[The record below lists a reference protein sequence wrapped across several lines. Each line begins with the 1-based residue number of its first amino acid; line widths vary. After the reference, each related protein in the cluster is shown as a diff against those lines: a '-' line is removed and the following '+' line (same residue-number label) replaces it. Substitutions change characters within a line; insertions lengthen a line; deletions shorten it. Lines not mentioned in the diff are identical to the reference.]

1 MFCMNCGQPCAD
13 GNKFCEHCGAP
24 LLDTTAQPASQPA
37 PQPVQQPYYAP
48 APAAYAPANPVLDTI
63 KRLATSPLFLAAT
76 VAQSGMILFTII
88 AAMAGTSGLLG
99 SLDTY
104 LSMILRMGGY
114 SSSEVSGL
122 LGGVG
127 SLFTGASLGATLVG
141 QLPAILIAVGLWLLY
156 VSAADKSGAPMKTTG
171 LTLVKVSTIISLV
184 VSILVLVVF
193 EFIVIGITMAA
204 AKYDDSAIVGGIIVM
219 LALLVVLSLGILM
232 NVKTLSTIGTMQK
245 TIQTAQPSDKVSTY
259 VAVISILNGIGAI
272 IGMLGFGSVLS
283 VLSGLCSAVACIC
296 FAVFLFQYR
305 DKMRALMAGREPY
318 PATVSAQQVFPG
330 QAAQQPAQQVF
341 PGQAAQQPAQQP
353 VYAAPEPVFQTQQPA
368 AAPYMTPAAPEAV
381 PQAAPAT
388 TPVAPAMFVPETTVL
403 SPKPVQ
409 PALSLTRV
417 RDGGS
422 FAINQP
428 QFRIGRDPATVDYI
442 VSDNTAVGRHHA
454 DILEHD
460 GGCFV
465 VDQNSTNHTYL
476 NGQEL
481 APGMEYPL
489 HDGDELTLGDEIFR
503 VSIQ

>member
-37 PQPVQQPYYAP
+37 PQPVQQPVYAQP
-48 APAAYAPANPVLDTI
+48 QAPVTPISDVRYTL
-63 KRLATSPLFLAAT
+63 KKLATSPLFLAAAIAYSCM
-76 VAQSGMILFTII
+76 VLFTI
-88 AAMAGTSGLLG
+88 AAAVAGQSGLLG
-99 SLDTY
+99 ALDSY
-104 LSMILRMGGY
+104 LNMALRYGGY
-114 SSSEVSGL
+114 SMGELSYALDQLDRVVPFL
-122 LGGVG
+122 R
-127 SLFTGASLGATLVG
+127 GASLGSALVG
-141 QLPAILIAVGLWLLY
+141 QIPAILIAVGIWL
-156 VSAADKSGAPMKTTG
+156 VFASAVDKSGMPMKTTG
-171 LTLVKVSTIISLV
+171 LTIIKVITIISLIG
-184 VSILVLVVF
+184 SSLLLVVLEGVLIF
-193 EFIVIGITMAA
+193 GTAAA
-204 AKYDDSAIVGGIIVM
+204 AKYDDSVVVVGVVIV
-219 LALLVVLSLGILM
+219 LAVLVLMGLGILM
-232 NVKTLSTIGTMQK
+232 SVKTISTIGTMQR
-245 TIQTAQPSDKVSTY
+245 TIQTEQPSDKVSVY
-259 VAVISILNGIGAI
+259 VAVICILNAIGAVF
-272 IGMLGFGSVLS
+272 GMLGFGSVFS
-283 VLSGLCSAVACIC
+283 VLSGLCNAVAYIC
-296 FAVFLFQYR
+296 FAIFLFQYR
-305 DKMRALMAGREPY
+305 DKMRVLMAGSTPY
-318 PATVSAQQVFPG
+318 PVMVSAQ
-330 QAAQQPAQQVF
+330 
-341 PGQAAQQPAQQP
+341 P
-353 VYAAPEPVFQTQQPA
+353 VYTAASQQYVYTPQEPVEERYVTP
-368 AAPYMTPAAPEAV
+368 PTPADE
-381 PQAAPAT
+381 PADAT
-388 TPVAPAMFVPETTVL
+388 ITLTPPAPAMFVPETTVL

>member
-37 PQPVQQPYYAP
+37 PQPVQQPVYAQP
-48 APAAYAPANPVLDTI
+48 QAPVTPISDVRYTL
-63 KRLATSPLFLAAT
+63 KKLATSPLFLAAAIAYSCM
-76 VAQSGMILFTII
+76 VLFTI
-88 AAMAGTSGLLG
+88 AAAVAGQSGLLG
-99 SLDTY
+99 ALDSY
-104 LSMILRMGGY
+104 LNMALRYGGY
-114 SSSEVSGL
+114 SMGELSYALDQLDQVMPFL
-122 LGGVG
+122 R
-127 SLFTGASLGATLVG
+127 GASLGSALVG
-141 QLPAILIAVGLWLLY
+141 QIPAILIAVGIWL
-156 VSAADKSGAPMKTTG
+156 VFASAVDKSGMPMKTTG
-171 LTLVKVSTIISLV
+171 LTIIKVITIISLIG
-184 VSILVLVVF
+184 SSLLLVVLEGVLIF
-193 EFIVIGITMAA
+193 GTAAA
-204 AKYDDSAIVGGIIVM
+204 AKYDDSVVVVGVVIV
-219 LALLVVLSLGILM
+219 LAVLVLMGLGILM
-232 NVKTLSTIGTMQK
+232 SVKTISTIGTMQR
-245 TIQTAQPSDKVSTY
+245 TIQTEQPSDKVSVY
-259 VAVISILNGIGAI
+259 VAVICILNAIGAVF
-272 IGMLGFGSVLS
+272 GMLGFGSVFS
-283 VLSGLCSAVACIC
+283 VLSGLCNAVAYIC
-296 FAVFLFQYR
+296 FAIFLFQYR
-305 DKMRALMAGREPY
+305 DKMRVLMAGSTPY
-318 PATVSAQQVFPG
+318 PVMVSAQ
-330 QAAQQPAQQVF
+330 
-341 PGQAAQQPAQQP
+341 P
-353 VYAAPEPVFQTQQPA
+353 VYTAASQQYVYTPQEPVEERYVTP
-368 AAPYMTPAAPEAV
+368 PTPADE
-381 PQAAPAT
+381 PADAT
-388 TPVAPAMFVPETTVL
+388 ITLTPPAPAMFVPETTVL

>member
-24 LLDTTAQPASQPA
+24 LLDTTTQPASQPA
-37 PQPVQQPYYAP
+37 PQPVQQPVYAQP
-48 APAAYAPANPVLDTI
+48 QAPVTPISDVRYTL
-63 KRLATSPLFLAAT
+63 KKLATSPLFLAAAIAYSCM
-76 VAQSGMILFTII
+76 VLFTI
-88 AAMAGTSGLLG
+88 AAAVAGQSGLLG
-99 SLDTY
+99 ALDSY
-104 LSMILRMGGY
+104 LNMALRYGGY
-114 SSSEVSGL
+114 SMGELSYALDQLDQVMPFL
-122 LGGVG
+122 R
-127 SLFTGASLGATLVG
+127 GASLGSALVG
-141 QLPAILIAVGLWLLY
+141 QIPAILIAVGIWL
-156 VSAADKSGAPMKTTG
+156 VFASAVDKSGMPMKTTG
-171 LTLVKVSTIISLV
+171 LTIIKVITIISLIG
-184 VSILVLVVF
+184 SSLLLVVLEGVLIF
-193 EFIVIGITMAA
+193 GTAAA
-204 AKYDDSAIVGGIIVM
+204 AKYDDSVVVVGVVIV
-219 LALLVVLSLGILM
+219 LAVLVLMGLGILM
-232 NVKTLSTIGTMQK
+232 SVKTISTIGTMQR
-245 TIQTAQPSDKVSTY
+245 TIQTEQPSDKVSVY
-259 VAVISILNGIGAI
+259 VAVICILNAIGAVF
-272 IGMLGFGSVLS
+272 GMLGFGSVFS
-283 VLSGLCSAVACIC
+283 VLSGLCNAVAYIC
-296 FAVFLFQYR
+296 FAIFLFQYR
-305 DKMRALMAGREPY
+305 DKMRVLMAGSTPY
-318 PATVSAQQVFPG
+318 PVMVSAQ
-330 QAAQQPAQQVF
+330 
-341 PGQAAQQPAQQP
+341 P
-353 VYAAPEPVFQTQQPA
+353 VYTAASQQYVYTPQEPVEERYVTP
-368 AAPYMTPAAPEAV
+368 PTPADE
-381 PQAAPAT
+381 PADAT
-388 TPVAPAMFVPETTVL
+388 ITLTPVAPAMFVPETTVL

>member
-37 PQPVQQPYYAP
+37 PQPVQQPVYAQP
-48 APAAYAPANPVLDTI
+48 QAPVTPISDVRYTL
-63 KRLATSPLFLAAT
+63 KKLATSPLFLAAAIAYSCM
-76 VAQSGMILFTII
+76 VLFTI
-88 AAMAGTSGLLG
+88 AAAVAGQSGLLG
-99 SLDTY
+99 ALDSY
-104 LSMILRMGGY
+104 LNMALRYGGY
-114 SSSEVSGL
+114 SMGELSYALDQLDQVVPFL
-122 LGGVG
+122 R
-127 SLFTGASLGATLVG
+127 GASLGSALVG
-141 QLPAILIAVGLWLLY
+141 QIPVILIAVGIWL
-156 VSAADKSGAPMKTTG
+156 VFASAVDKSGMPMKTTG
-171 LTLVKVSTIISLV
+171 LTIIKVITIISLIG
-184 VSILVLVVF
+184 SSLLLVVLEGVLIF
-193 EFIVIGITMAA
+193 GTAAA
-204 AKYDDSAIVGGIIVM
+204 AKYDDSVVVVGVVIV
-219 LALLVVLSLGILM
+219 LAVLVLMGLGILM
-232 NVKTLSTIGTMQK
+232 SVKTISTIGTMQR
-245 TIQTAQPSDKVSTY
+245 TIQTEQPSDKVSVY
-259 VAVISILNGIGAI
+259 VAVICILNAIGAVF
-272 IGMLGFGSVLS
+272 GMLGFGSVFS
-283 VLSGLCSAVACIC
+283 VLSGLCNAVAYIC
-296 FAVFLFQYR
+296 FAIFLFQYR
-305 DKMRALMAGREPY
+305 DKMRVLMAGSTPY
-318 PATVSAQQVFPG
+318 PVMVSAQQVFPG
-330 QAAQQPAQQVF
+330 QAV
-341 PGQAAQQPAQQP
+341 QQPAQQP
-353 VYAAPEPVFQTQQPA
+353 VYAVPEPVFQTQQPV
-368 AAPYMTPAAPEAV
+368 AAPYAAPAAPEAV

-388 TPVAPAMFVPETTVL
+388 TPVAPPMFVPETTVL